1 MSKKQYV
8 VIGLGRFGTS
18 IAETLY
24 QLGNDVL
31 VIDHDDERIQLVANN
46 VTHAI
51 QADATDEIALR
62 EVGLRNFDVG
72 IVSIGSD
79 IQASIMATILL
90 KELGLKMVVTK
101 ATNSMHA
108 KVLTKVGADKVIF
121 PEKDMGIRVAHG
133 LAYSNVL
140 EYIELSPKHSLA
152 EFRCPRDWWGR
163 TLKEINVR
171 IIYGINVIAIKRDDE
186 VDVAPSANEVLNE
199 DDVIVAIGSIEDLTK
214 FENNIK

>member
-24 QLGNDVL
+24 NLGNDVL
-31 VIDHDDERIQLVANN
+31 VVDNDEDRIQSIVNN

-62 EVGLRNFDVG
+62 EVGVRNFDVA
-72 IVSIGSD
+72 IVSIGAD

-90 KELGLKMVVTK
+90 KELGVKVVVTK
-101 ATNSMHA
+101 ANNAMHA
-108 KVLTKVGADKVIF
+108 KVLKKIGADKVVF

-133 LAYSNVL
+133 LAYSNIL
-140 EYIELSPKHSLA
+140 EYIELSPDYSLA
-152 EFRCPRDWWGR
+152 EFLCPRDWSNK
-163 TLKEINVR
+163 TLKESDVR
-171 IIYGINVIAIKRDDE
+171 SKFGINVIAIKREDG
-186 VDVAPSANEVLNE
+186 VDVSPIADDIISKT
-199 DDVIVAIGSIEDLTK
+199 DVIVAIGSIEDLNK
-214 FENNIK
+214 LENNMN